1 MQWRLCSY
9 FTFDYYISVAYLK
22 IYFRLSWKTWK
33 ALFIELV
40 SLFFCIYFLLLLVI
54 WLSVENIFSTESL
67 VAFLDLCLCYIILVA
82 FVS

>member
-1 MQWRLCSY
+1 MQWWLCSY
-9 FTFDYYISVAYLK
+9 FTFDYYISLAYLK

-40 SLFFCIYFLLLLVI
+40 FLFFCIYFLLLFVI

-67 VAFLDLCLCYIILVA
+67 VEFLDLCLCYIFLVA